1 MKQMRKRLMR
11 LLSAGT
17 GLALLA
23 GMLPGALAA
32 TSVLEYEVD
41 SDDVLEITDKALNDY
56 CKKKTDSNMDYIY
69 FTDLPSASKGTLYY
83 CDNYEKKNPIEVEE
97 NEDIPYNELY
107 YLLFEPDEDF
117 DGTVTIPFE
126 GESVGEDAYWGDLVI
141 EVTGVGSSSSS
152 GELTYEIDGDET
164 LELDVDEF
172 DQYVY
177 DHTQRGEEVKELWFT
192 SLPSSS
198 KGTLYYDY
206 GYSSQKK
213 VREDDEYDHRDIDYL
228 TFVPE
233 EDYKGTVTLSFRGLS
248 DRDES
253 FSGDLVIKVNG
264 GGKATGD
271 VTYEV
276 EVNDTVDLR
285 YRDFSNYSV
294 DETGDDVDYIWFTDL
309 PSYREGTLYYDYD
322 DRYEDGT
329 EVDENKDYD
338 YDEIDDLTFVPYK
351 DFEGTVTIG
360 FAGKADN
367 RETFSGELVIQ
378 VGDASDG
385 DITVKLQAAN
395 GADLT
400 FRADTFNQAC
410 VEEFGSNLDYVIF
423 DYTSGRSGYL
433 YYQYGQSN
441 ESEVENARYY
451 RSSYPSLNQITF
463 VSGSSTGSTVRIPF
477 SGKTANGKTFD
488 GEVEITYVTLKDPS
502 VIVYTSNG
510 LGVKFK
516 DSDFQAACASRG
528 GQALSTVRF
537 LEPELTGGSLYYS
550 FTSPMQY
557 RGPVVSSVDY
567 SAGGLYPLSEITFLP
582 KAGYTGMVSIPYVG
596 TDTAGITYDGV
607 VNILVSAPTTSRF
620 NDMGTYGWALPSV
633 EFMAAYGI
641 TTGTGNGSTYSPA
654 GPMTR
659 GDYILMLCRT
669 FGFTTTQTGN
679 FTDVPAG
686 IYYADAL
693 AAAKA
698 LGIATGDSNGAF
710 HPGDP
715 VTRQDAMV
723 FLYKAMD
730 VADKDMPG
738 ANVNVLNRFSD
749 VASVAESAKPA
760 VAAMVQAG
768 VIQGNGLGQLN
779 PKGTLTRAE
788 MATILHRAV
797 TL

>member
-11 LLSAGT
+11 LLSAGV

-32 TSVLEYEVD
+32 SSVLKYEVD
-41 SDDVLEITDKALNDY
+41 SDDVLEIKRKDLNSFCEDE
-56 CKKKTDSNMDYIY
+56 TGEGLDFVQ
-69 FTDLPSASKGTLYY
+69 FTDLPSSSRG
-83 CDNYEKKNPIEVEE
+83 
-97 NEDIPYNELY
+97 ELY
-107 YLLFEPDEDF
+107 YLDGDNRKQTIWEDEKLYYRDLYYLVFEPDEDF
-117 DGTVTIPFE
+117 DGVITLPFTYE
-126 GESVGEDAYWGDLVI
+126 NDAEIKTY
-141 EVTGVGSSSSS
+141 S
-152 GELTYEIDGDET
+152 GELRIEVNGDSSASSGDLTYKLDGNKV
-164 LELDVDEF
+164 LELDVDDF
-172 DQYVY
+172 DDYVWAETK
-177 DHTQRGEEVKELWFT
+177 DGTEVNYLWFT

-198 KGTLYYDY
+198 KGTLYYNY
-206 GYSSQKK
+206 GYSTQRAVKES
-213 VREDDEYDHRDIDYL
+213 DTYYHSDIDYL

-233 EDYKGTVTLSFRGLS
+233 KGYVGTVTLPFRGFS
-248 DRDES
+248 DKNES
-253 FSGDLVIKVNG
+253 FSGDLVIQVNG
-264 GGKATGD
+264 GDKVTGD

-276 EVNDTVDLR
+276 KVNNTVDLR
-285 YRDFSNYSV
+285 YKDFSTYSY
-294 DETGDDVDYIWFTDL
+294 DKTGDDVAYIWFTDL
-309 PSYREGTLYYDYD
+309 PSYREGVLYYNYNSLYGYGTEVKVNERYDYD
-322 DRYEDGT
+322 KINY
-329 EVDENKDYD
+329 
-338 YDEIDDLTFVPYK
+338 LTFVPYK
-351 DFEGTVTIG
+351 DYQGPVSIG
-360 FAGKADN
+360 FAGWADN
-367 RETFSGELVIQ
+367 SRTFSGELVIQ
-378 VGDASDG
+378 VGTAVDAEL
-385 DITVKLQAAN
+385 TVKLQAAA
-395 GADLT
+395 GANLT
-400 FRADTFNQAC
+400 FRSDTFNQAC
-410 VEEFGSNLDYVIF
+410 VEKLSANLDYVVF
-423 DYTSGRSGYL
+423 DYASSRDGYL
-433 YYQYGQSN
+433 YYQYDQSG
-441 ESEVENARYY
+441 ESEVKNERYY
-451 RSSYPSLNQITF
+451 RSTYPSLDQITF
-463 VSGSSTGSTVRIPF
+463 VAGSGTGSTVRIPF
-477 SGKTANGKTFD
+477 SGKTTNGKTFD

-567 SAGGLYPLSEITFLP
+567 SAGGLYSLSEITFLP

>member
-1 MKQMRKRLMR
+1 MKQMRKQLAR

-41 SDDVLEITDKALNDY
+41 SDDVLEIKSRDLNTFCEDE
-56 CKKKTDSNMDYIY
+56 TGEGLDFVL
-69 FTDLPSASKGTLYY
+69 FTDLPSSSEGKLYY
-83 CDNYEKKNPIEVEE
+83 ADKSEDEYRVYDDEE
-97 NEDIPYNELY
+97 IPYRELS
-107 YLLFEPDEDF
+107 YLLFKPNEDF
-117 DGTVTIPFE
+117 EGTIRIPFE
-126 GESVGEDAYWGDLVI
+126 YENDAEIKTYTGELRI
-141 EVTGVGSSSSS
+141 EVNGDGSSSSS

-177 DHTQRGEEVKELWFT
+177 DHTQRGKEVKELWFT

-206 GYSSQKK
+206 GYSSQEK

-253 FSGDLVIKVNG
+253 F
-264 GGKATGD
+264 GD

-329 EVDENKDYD
+329 EVDEDDPYNYD
-338 YDEIDDLTFVPYK
+338 KINDLTFVPYK
-351 DFEGTVTIG
+351 NFEGAVTIG

-367 RETFSGELVIQ
+367 GKSFSGELVIQ

-451 RSSYPSLNQITF
+451 RSSYPSLDQITF
-463 VSGSSTGSTVRIPF
+463 VAGSGTGSTVRIPF
-477 SGKTANGKTFD
+477 SGKTTNGKTFD

-502 VIVYTSNG
+502 IIVYTSNG

-567 SAGGLYPLSEITFLP
+567 SAGGLYSLSEITFLP

-620 NDMGTYGWALPSV
+620 TDMGTYDWALPSV

-779 PKGTLTRAE
+779 PNGTLTRAE